1 MNAMKFVDE
10 NLRGFDDEI
19 LNPQWLKTIDLHGVW
34 TESKFSLLGGGVQ
47 DARRYHQTCQGKI
60 DICATSASYTD
71 IFSFNM
77 IIHMIHMWFFTAT
90 QIKLFFLKIHPYIH
104 IIPVGCKCS
113 PEKTKACVRS
123 CFCIFSFQN

>member
-90 QIKLFFLKIHPYIH
+90 QIKLFF
-104 IIPVGCKCS
+104 
-113 PEKTKACVRS
+113 
-123 CFCIFSFQN
+123 F